1 MWCHLSKKNAKHFN
15 LVEKIGLW
23 ARKMGHKV
31 PRALGT
37 ILGTYCNHVFFVCHI
52 EIPKL
57 TMVPLGSI
65 QEPLMSKGA

>member
-1 MWCHLSKKNAKHFN
+1 
-15 LVEKIGLW
+15 
-23 ARKMGHKV
+23 MGYKV

-57 TMVPLGSI
+57 TMVPLGAI
-65 QEPLMSKGA
+65 GETLMSRGT